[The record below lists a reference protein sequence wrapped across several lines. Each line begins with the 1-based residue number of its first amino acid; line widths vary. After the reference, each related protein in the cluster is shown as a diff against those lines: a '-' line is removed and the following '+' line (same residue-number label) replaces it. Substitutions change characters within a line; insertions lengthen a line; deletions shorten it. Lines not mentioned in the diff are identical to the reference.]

1 MRRAMLLAGALIVAS
16 TVGAHAQSGG
26 CDAARMADVLRWVD
40 VAAQELSP
48 TNPDYQ
54 AIMAYARAQALY
66 QNGCGPRPMVPQGQ
80 VPAPPRTGTHC
91 DVNRGWSN
99 EVTGIDCY

>member
-26 CDAARMADVLRWVD
+26 CDAARIGRTALGRRGP
-40 VAAQELSP
+40 AQELSP